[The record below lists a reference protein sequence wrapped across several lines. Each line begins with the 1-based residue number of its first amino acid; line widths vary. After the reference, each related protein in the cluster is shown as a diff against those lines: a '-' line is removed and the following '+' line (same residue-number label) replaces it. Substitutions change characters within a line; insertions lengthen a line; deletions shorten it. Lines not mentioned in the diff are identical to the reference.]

1 MNTLRG
7 GAAVFLCLLVGCAPA
22 VQRPTLARAAAGV
35 PVIFDTDMDTDCDD
49 AGALAMLHAMA
60 DDGEVQILA
69 TMVSSYYPWSAPAV
83 DVINTYYGRPDVP
96 VAVPKAPGGRIDRRG
111 SRYAQQIAREF
122 PHDLRSYDE
131 APDALNLYRRILAA
145 QPDTGVVI
153 VTVGDLTNIRH
164 LLESPPDRWSP
175 LSGKELA
182 RRKVKRWVAMG
193 GSFPKHTDPGVFGN
207 FKPDPQSTVIAVR
220 DWPRPLVFA
229 GDEIGDH
236 ILTGATLAQMPPS
249 NPVRRAYELYF
260 GAVGKERP
268 SWDQTALLHAVRPD
282 AGYWREVAG
291 YNHIFANGTNEWH
304 PPREGIPHTYLVEA
318 RPAAEITAVIE
329 ALMSRS
335 PRISSR

>member
-1 MNTLRG
+1 MNGLRC
-7 GAAVFLCLLVGCAPA
+7 GAAGLAWLLIGCAPA
-22 VQRPTLARAAAGV
+22 VQRPTLATSAAPV

-49 AGALAMLHAMA
+49 AGALAMLHALA

-69 TMVSSYYPWSAPAV
+69 TVVSSDYAWSAPTV
-83 DVINTYYGRPDVP
+83 DVINTYYGRPDLP
-96 VAVPKAPGGRIDRRG
+96 IGVPKGAAAPVDRG
-111 SRYAQQIAREF
+111 SRYARQIAQEF
-122 PHDLRSYDE
+122 PHDLRSKDE
-131 APDALNLYRRILAA
+131 APDAVGVYRRMLAS
-145 QPDTGVVI
+145 QPDTSVVI
-153 VTVGDLTNIRH
+153 VTVGYTTNIRN
-164 LLESPPDRWSP
+164 LLESAPDGGSP
-175 LSGKELA
+175 LSGLELA

-193 GSFPKHTDPGVFGN
+193 GTFPRHTDPRVFGN